1 MDNAQGVIQHLKR
14 QNRILTCLCLIS
26 ASFIACFLLL
36 GLHSEGK
43 QQNVLS
49 AQTFQLLDKDGTPR
63 MKISTDPD
71 GTPCFFLS
79 DKDKTS
85 RVQLAM
91 SDKNTPIVRLL
102 SGEGNV
108 IYSIPRPKGE

>member
-1 MDNAQGVIQHLKR
+1 MDNAQCVIQQLKH
-14 QNRILTCLCLIS
+14 QNRILKCLSLIFAS
-26 ASFIACFLLL
+26 AFACFLLM
-36 GLHSEGK
+36 GLRSQEK
-43 QQNVLS
+43 QQIVLS

-71 GTPCFFLS
+71 GTPCFYLS

-91 SDKNTPIVRLL
+91 SDKNTPIIRLL
-102 SGEGNV
+102 AGDGNLV
-108 IYSIPRPKGE
+108 YWIPRPKGE